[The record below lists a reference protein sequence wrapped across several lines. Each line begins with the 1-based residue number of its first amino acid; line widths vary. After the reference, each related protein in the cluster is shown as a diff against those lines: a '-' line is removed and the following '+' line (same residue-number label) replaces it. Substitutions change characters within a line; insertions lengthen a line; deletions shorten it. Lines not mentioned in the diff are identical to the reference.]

1 MHHTHQRRLRPSLM
15 VAFAALFVALG
26 GTAIAQSDILI
37 NSSSQIAPKV
47 VRLQHQT
54 QPTFAAGVNKGLGQS
69 GNPFLVNPTND
80 VEAVSKLGGPNSN
93 TFLVRFSE
101 NVAHCQWSATPA
113 ELRTG
118 GRGGDLV
125 TAGPYRFDRKSVVVR
140 TYEIGRPP
148 AEMVGRV
155 LQEPHHFYLLG
166 RC

>member
-1 MHHTHQRRLRPSLM
+1 M

-47 VRLQHQT
+47 VRLHHQV

-69 GNPFLVNPTND
+69 GAPFLVNAT
-80 VEAVSKLGGPNSN
+80 VETESVSKLGGPNSN

-101 NVAHCQWSATPA
+101 NVAHCQWSATAADFGPGQA
-113 ELRTG
+113 
-118 GRGGDLV
+118 RGHFA
-125 TAGPYRFDRKSVVVR
+125 TAGPYKFDRKSAVVR
-140 TYEIGRPP
+140 TYQISGRPS
-148 AEMVGRV
+148 ERGRV
-155 LQEPHHFYLLG
+155 LEEPHNFYLLG